1 MNKGFLISS
10 CIAII
15 LLNTTI
21 SAAILPRLK
30 TEGVSIIGN
39 TLRVGGSGS
48 GNYTTIQSA
57 IDDANSGD
65 TVFVYSGT
73 YYENVGIVKK
83 TIILIGQDRDTTI
96 IDAQWRRCAVS
107 VNDSQKVEING
118 FTFQHGQ
125 FGIEIWLCYN
135 NIISGNKM
143 SNNGCGI
150 SISGS
155 DNNIISGNV
164 VNSNSE
170 HGMSINSIFGK
181 ISSDKNDIFSNLIK
195 ENQIGVFVTV
205 SSDNNINCNN
215 FYNNSQDAFFDFSRS
230 TNWNENYW
238 NRPRVF
244 PKPIFGYIILRI
256 PWLQFDWHPAQEPYD
271 TGGNNI

>member
-39 TLRVGGSGS
+39 TLHVGGSGS

-57 IDDANSGD
+57 IDDATDGD

-73 YYENVGIVKK
+73 YYENVRIVKK
-83 TIILIGQDRDTTI
+83 TIILIGQNWDTTI

-118 FTFQHGQ
+118 FAFQHGQ
-125 FGIEIWLCYN
+125 FGIELWLCNN

-164 VNSNSE
+164 VNLNSE

-195 ENQIGVFVTV
+195 ENQVGVFVTV
-205 SSDNNINCNN
+205 SSDNNINRNN
-215 FYNNSQDAFFDFSRS
+215 FYNNSRDAFFDFSRS

-244 PKPIFGYIILRI
+244 PKPIFGLIILMI
-256 PWLQFDWHPAQEPYD
+256 PWVEFDWHPAKEPYD
-271 TGGNNI
+271 I